1 MKSNSFLKLAIAI
14 FAFTAVALSTGC
26 ATHPGS
32 GPKAEV
38 YETVQAHQ
46 QVAVERGVIIQMKRV
61 TIKGTTTGAVTGG
74 GVGAIAGALMSRNA
88 NGYAKTLVSSLT
100 ALGGSLAGAEA
111 TSGNGHQLI
120 IKKENGQSISIAQ
133 VSTESFRIGQKVLIT
148 GDGRVLAN

>member
-1 MKSNSFLKLAIAI
+1 MKSTSFFKLAFAI
-14 FAFTAVALSTGC
+14 FAFAAVALSSGC
-26 ATHPGS
+26 ASHPGS

-46 QVAVERGVIIQMKRV
+46 QVSVERGVIIQMKRV

-74 GVGAIAGALMSRNA
+74 GLGSIAGAFLTRNA
-88 NGYAKTLVSSLT
+88 NGYTKTLVSSLT

-111 TSGNGHQLI
+111 TSGNGYQLI
-120 IKKENGQSISIAQ
+120 VKKENGQSISIAQ
-133 VSTESFRIGQKVLIT
+133 VSKESFRIGQIVLIT